1 MKLMRADC
9 MAVMNATPLRSAM
22 LEPSESSWGYV
33 AWVLQSVESGRK
45 LKVVEEWARPPL

>member
-22 LEPSESSWGYV
+22 LEPSESSEGTLLGCFR
-33 AWVLQSVESGRK
+33 AWRVDES
-45 LKVVEEWARPPL
+45 